1 MSVSDLHLDANAVA
15 ATLQQIF
22 VSEPTSAERV
32 CQSCGQQRALGA
44 HRMFRG
50 AGIVLRCPACG
61 DIAASVAVLP
71 DRYVVRLRGT
81 WSMTR
86 AEAEASD

>member
-1 MSVSDLHLDANAVA
+1 VSVSNLHLDANAVA

-32 CQSCGQQRALGA
+32 CQSCGQRCAVGA

-71 DRYVVRLRGT
+71 DRFVVRLRGT

-86 AEAEASD
+86 AEPEGSD